1 MTIWPDPNAQ
11 QHLVSPPAHELG
23 RTIALATAE
32 ESRKMHDFTAA
43 VHHSALVLGM
53 GNGWR
58 AAGSSAWALTSI
70 TGTAGGGL
78 ARLWLRPLRVEDG
91 DVGMSSAAGW
101 VRRVLLRG
109 KVVGV
114 YKSEYSGRAESGCG
128 DGNHNGDS

>member
-1 MTIWPDPNAQ
+1 
-11 QHLVSPPAHELG
+11 
-23 RTIALATAE
+23 
-32 ESRKMHDFTAA
+32 MHDFTAA

-70 TGTAGGGL
+70 TGTGGAGL

-114 YKSEYSGRAESGCG
+114 YKSEYSGRAESGCSDG
-128 DGNHNGDS
+128 DQN

>member
-1 MTIWPDPNAQ
+1 M
-11 QHLVSPPAHELG
+11 HELG
-23 RTIALATAE
+23 IAIALATAQD
-32 ESRKMHDFTAA
+32 SRKMHDFATA

-58 AAGSSAWALTSI
+58 AAGSSAWSLTST
-70 TGTAGGGL
+70 TGAASAGL

-91 DVGMSSAAGW
+91 GASMSSAAEW
-101 VRRVLLRG
+101 VQRVLLRG

-128 DGNHNGDS
+128 DGNQN

>member
-1 MTIWPDPNAQ
+1 
-11 QHLVSPPAHELG
+11 
-23 RTIALATAE
+23 
-32 ESRKMHDFTAA
+32 MHDFTAA

-70 TGTAGGGL
+70 TGTGGAGL

-109 KVVGV
+109 KVV
-114 YKSEYSGRAESGCG
+114 E
-128 DGNHNGDS
+128 

>member
-1 MTIWPDPNAQ
+1 
-11 QHLVSPPAHELG
+11 
-23 RTIALATAE
+23 
-32 ESRKMHDFTAA
+32 MHDFTAA

-70 TGTAGGGL
+70 TGTGGAGL

-91 DVGMSSAAGW
+91 DVGTSSAAGR

-114 YKSEYSGRAESGCG
+114 YQNKHNGRGDTPCG
-128 DGNHNGDS
+128 DGNHSGDPGFPNRLM